1 MEIRHGLRCG
11 IFSSLPFFAPLPPR
25 NTFTTVD
32 IHAGWRALSGWALM
46 LIAFRQLFLPFT
58 DLFRPAPDRSGPDP
72 YTEVQAEIAA
82 ESKFEA
88 QQPH

>member
-1 MEIRHGLRCG
+1 
-11 IFSSLPFFAPLPPR
+11 
-25 NTFTTVD
+25 
-32 IHAGWRALSGWALM
+32 M